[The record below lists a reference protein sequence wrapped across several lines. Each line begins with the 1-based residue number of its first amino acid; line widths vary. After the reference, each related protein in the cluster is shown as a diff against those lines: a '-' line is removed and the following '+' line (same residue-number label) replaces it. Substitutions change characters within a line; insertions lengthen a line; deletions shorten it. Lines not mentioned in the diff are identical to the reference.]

1 MREIFGLWIVV
12 CYENHAK
19 AIPKLEE
26 VLTPE
31 CSSHDEPLLSIYAN
45 DSAVADILPLFV
57 SNVPKYLGNLE
68 AHIGNADWT
77 MAARVCH
84 DLKGTAGGYGYP
96 DIGAVAKRL
105 ESEVKGARS
114 LDILNGLLAEAKILC
129 ERARRAL
136 PDAESS
142 AT

>member
-1 MREIFGLWIVV
+1 MRTMQRPFLVED
-12 CYENHAK
+12 
-19 AIPKLEE
+19 
-26 VLTPE
+26 VLVLQTA
-31 CSSHDEPLLSIYAN
+31 SHDEPLLSIYAN

-68 AHIGNADWT
+68 AHIGSSDWA

-96 DIGAVAKRL
+96 DIGGVAKRL
-105 ESEVKGARS
+105 ETEVKGARS

-129 ERARRAL
+129 ERAKRAL
-136 PDAESS
+136 PDARID
-142 AT
+142 AP